1 MQKTEGAQRELR
13 KRISLLGIIA
23 AFILI
28 LSGYG
33 IRTNEGAKL
42 KIGVAWSNAQ
52 NSYSYRG
59 IVSAVKEAGAEPI
72 LLDMVKSCD
81 LNYEGGRLTEG
92 RAACGM
98 LTGEAAKPV
107 KIYTWMN
114 SNAEEVM
121 EGIDGVV
128 FPGGSD
134 ISPSLY
140 YKEQEWH
147 GIADDADYCAER
159 DVSDYLLMSYCLDKD
174 IPVLAI
180 CRGMQM
186 LSIVS
191 GAEMIQDLGGYFRGL
206 GVKYNGEHRDPRK
219 KEYVP
224 HQAAV
229 LSENSLLYRAAGRRI
244 LKGCPSWHHQAVKD
258 ISDTRLTVTAAADT
272 DGIEIV
278 EAVERPDR
286 TFCLGLQF
294 HPEISVVKALNKDED
309 ADKFMDYDTAMSFF
323 RSLLEAAA
331 ASKERRGTP

>member
-1 MQKTEGAQRELR
+1 MKAIL
-13 KRISLLGIIA
+13 SLFVLIA
-23 AFILI
+23 VFILA
-28 LSGYG
+28 LSGSAAEPNG
-33 IRTNEGAKL
+33 GGRLN
-42 KIGVAWSNAQ
+42 IGVAWSNIQDSRSFKSTLTAA
-52 NSYSYRG
+52 R
-59 IVSAVKEAGAEPI
+59 ETGANVI
-72 LLDMVKSCD
+72 ILDMVRSYD
-81 LNYEGGRLTEG
+81 LRYDGGRLIEG
-92 RAACGM
+92 KAPEGT
-98 LTGEAAKPV
+98 LTSGAAKRV
-107 KIYTWMN
+107 KINSWLN

-121 EGIDGVV
+121 KGIDGVV

-244 LKGCPSWHHQAVKD
+244 LKGCPSWHHQAVTD

-294 HPEISVVKALNKDED
+294 HPEISVVKALNKDGD
-309 ADKFMDYDTAMSFF
+309 AEKYMDYDTAMSFF

-331 ASKERRGTP
+331 ASRERKGTS